1 MNTNI
6 IGLAGPA
13 GVGKSYLAAKLK
25 RITHGEL
32 FSFAGNI
39 RMGLYMMGLSI
50 NYEDKRAPVYNGKST
65 RDLMRSLG
73 TEWGRE
79 KVGQDIWVDLLM
91 ARIDHCDSHSAV
103 IDDVRFPNEA
113 QAIRKRGG
121 IVVELSREGI
131 AYEGS
136 HVTED
141 GKPFGY
147 VDHRAIHQGIAYEG
161 SHVTE
166 DGLDPSCIDLTLD
179 CANTDEAINTILIH
193 LRS

>member
-1 MNTNI
+1 MDTKI

-13 GVGKSYLAAKLK
+13 GVGKSFLAMKLK
-25 RITHGEL
+25 GITHGEL
-32 FSFAGNI
+32 FSFAANI
-39 RMGLYMMGLSI
+39 RMGLYIMGLSI

-91 ARIDHCDSHSAV
+91 ARIDQCESHLAI

-113 QAIRKRGG
+113 HSIRHRGG

-141 GKPFGY
+141 G
-147 VDHRAIHQGIAYEG
+147 
-161 SHVTE
+161 
-166 DGLDPSCIDLTLD
+166 LDPSCIDLKLD
-179 CANTDEAINTILIH
+179 CTDTKEAINTILQ
-193 LRS
+193 LQS

>member
-1 MNTNI
+1 MYTNI

-13 GVGKSYLAAKLK
+13 GVGKSYLATKLK

-91 ARIDHCDSHSAV
+91 ARIDQCESYLV
-103 IDDVRFPNEA
+103 IIDDVRFPNEA
-113 QAIRKRGG
+113 HAIRNRCG

-141 GKPFGY
+141 G
-147 VDHRAIHQGIAYEG
+147 
-161 SHVTE
+161 
-166 DGLDPSCIDLTLD
+166 LDPSCIDLRLD

-193 LRS
+193 SRS

>member
-1 MNTNI
+1 MDTNI

-13 GVGKSYLAAKLK
+13 GVGKSYLARRLTSFAY
-25 RITHGEL
+25 GEL

-39 RMGLYMMGLSI
+39 RMGLYIMGLSI

-91 ARIDHCDSHSAV
+91 ARIDQCDSHLAI

-113 QAIRKRGG
+113 SAIRNRGG
-121 IVVELSREGI
+121 IVVELSRDGI
-131 AYEGS
+131 PYDGS
-136 HVTED
+136 HATE
-141 GKPFGY
+141 
-147 VDHRAIHQGIAYEG
+147 E
-161 SHVTE
+161 
-166 DGLDPSCIDLTLD
+166 GLDPSDIDLTLD
-179 CANTDEAINTILIH
+179 CTNTKETINNILLH
-193 LRS
+193 PKP